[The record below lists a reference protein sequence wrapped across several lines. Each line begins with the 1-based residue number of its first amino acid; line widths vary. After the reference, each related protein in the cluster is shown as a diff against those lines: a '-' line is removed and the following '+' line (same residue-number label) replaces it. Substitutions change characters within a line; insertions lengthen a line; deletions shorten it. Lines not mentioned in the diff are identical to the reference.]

1 MMSSTAERCVRRMTI
16 LARGFRLF
24 TVAATVAVVVG
35 LGNASLASISQQRE
49 QQSHRSLLHA
59 KITLADGADRA
70 LALEGVGCNVSM
82 CSRVAIRTTKVDSVW
97 LDGLASVTGIAAS
110 DSAGPVKAIFH
121 FGNGAE
127 REASIT
133 GENRVLYL
141 QGRFGRTEK
150 LDLGGVVK
158 IDFE

>member
-1 MMSSTAERCVRRMTI
+1 MTI

-49 QQSHRSLLHA
+49 QSHRSLLHA
-59 KITLADGADRA
+59 RITLANGADRA
-70 LALEGVGCNVSM
+70 VTLEGVGCNVSM

-97 LDGLASVTGIAAS
+97 LDGLTSVTGIAAG
-110 DSAGPVKAIFH
+110 DDAGPVKAIFH
-121 FGNGAE
+121 FRNGAE
-127 REASIT
+127 RETSIT
-133 GENRVLYL
+133 SGNRVLYL
-141 QGRFGRTEK
+141 RGRFGLTEK
-150 LDLGGVVK
+150 LDLGSVVK